1 MRPPTRPGRGAQ
13 DTLGIVATLTPREL
27 SLLQDL
33 PSLMTVAE
41 IAQAR
46 AVSPNTVKT
55 QLRSLFAK
63 LGVGTRREAVT
74 AGRRQGLI

>member
-1 MRPPTRPGRGAQ
+1 M
-13 DTLGIVATLTPREL
+13 ATLTPREL

-55 QLRSLFAK
+55 QLRSLFTK
-63 LGVGTRREAVT
+63 LG
-74 AGRRQGLI
+74 